1 MDESGRERQ
10 RRDIEIRSVR
20 GNHGAT
26 IGVKDGDG
34 PCGDALV
41 RDCERRGAKMCSASR
56 VGNDDVVF
64 GGGMTRASNYRGR

>member
-1 MDESGRERQ
+1 MNESGRKRQ
-10 RRDIEIRSVR
+10 RRDIEIRSVS
-20 GNHGAT
+20 GHHGAT

-34 PCGDALV
+34 PCGDVFV
-41 RDCERRGAKMCSASR
+41 RNRERRGAKMCSASR